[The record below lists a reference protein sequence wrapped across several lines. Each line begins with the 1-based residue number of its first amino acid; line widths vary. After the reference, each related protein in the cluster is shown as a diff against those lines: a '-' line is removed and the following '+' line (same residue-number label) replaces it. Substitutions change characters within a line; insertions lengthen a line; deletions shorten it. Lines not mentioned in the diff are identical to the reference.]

1 MEYTP
6 QIALETIK
14 NLSIE
19 DFLHLLRE
27 KETLVVQVSN
37 NEVVRI
43 QTSRE
48 LPLLPQL
55 DGYVPPGWKDAIYHE

>member
-1 MEYTP
+1 MECTS
-6 QIALETIK
+6 QIALESIK

-27 KETLVVQVSN
+27 KETLVVQVSSS
-37 NEVVRI
+37 EFVRI

-48 LPLLPQL
+48 LPLLPKL

>member
-37 NEVVRI
+37 NEIVRI
-43 QTSRE
+43 KTSLE
-48 LPLLPQL
+48 LPPLPQL
-55 DGYVPPGWKDAIYHE
+55 DGYVPSGWKDAIYHE